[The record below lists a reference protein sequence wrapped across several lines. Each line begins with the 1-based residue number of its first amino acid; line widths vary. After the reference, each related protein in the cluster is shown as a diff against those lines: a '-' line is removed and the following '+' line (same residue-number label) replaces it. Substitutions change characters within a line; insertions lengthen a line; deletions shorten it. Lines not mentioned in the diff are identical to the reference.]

1 MSLTALLNIL
11 ATVAVLALV
20 FAIIYFVSRH
30 ENDDAANS
38 NKARRASRD
47 GGVGAALRALQRYAS
62 LHGFQ
67 YIQPAHLQSGGR
79 EADLDAILVTYS
91 GVVGIRCLGYN
102 GEVYATSG
110 EPEWLW
116 VTQESRV
123 RIPDP
128 VTQSAADVRVLR
140 DALMK
145 DIKLRNVAVECL
157 PVFTDKKL
165 QLSAP
170 KSCPIY
176 RPKELMAALNKG
188 RYLEDKGIDAAG
200 IAALLRAA
208 CGQ

>member
-102 GEVYATSG
+102 GEVHANSG

-128 VTQSAADVRVLR
+128 VAQSAADVRVLR
-140 DALMK
+140 DILMK
-145 DIKLRNVAVECL
+145 EPRFRNVAVECL
-157 PVFTDKKL
+157 PVFTDKTL
-165 QLSAP
+165 QLAVP
-170 KSCPIY
+170 KSCSAL
-176 RPKELMAALNKG
+176 RAKELIPLLNRDK
-188 RYLEDKGIDAAG
+188 YLADTGLDAGAVAEL
-200 IAALLRAA
+200 IRAA
-208 CGQ
+208 CAN